1 MPAATVTTIKIN
13 TDLKSRLDRL
23 KTHPRETYNDVV
35 TRLADMASDEEPL
48 SISTLERIETA
59 IADLKAGRFVTAEE
73 IDKELGL

>member
-1 MPAATVTTIKIN
+1 MPAATITTIKIN

-23 KTHPRETYNDVV
+23 KNHPRETYNDVV
-35 TRLADMASDEEPL
+35 TRLADMAGDEEPL

-59 IADLKAGRFVTAEE
+59 IADLKAGRSVTAEE